1 MATAKKTTT
10 KVVKQAKEATTVKSL
25 ADLQK
30 ELTAKQA
37 DMLTT
42 KQSHKAGELANP
54 RALRTLRREIAR
66 INTAITAQK
75 GVK

>member
-1 MATAKKTTT
+1 MAAAKKPAT
-10 KVVKQAKEATTVKSL
+10 KVAAKTKEATTVKSL
-25 ADLQK
+25 ADLEK
-30 ELTAKQA
+30 ELQAKQA

-66 INTAITAQK
+66 LKTAITAQK